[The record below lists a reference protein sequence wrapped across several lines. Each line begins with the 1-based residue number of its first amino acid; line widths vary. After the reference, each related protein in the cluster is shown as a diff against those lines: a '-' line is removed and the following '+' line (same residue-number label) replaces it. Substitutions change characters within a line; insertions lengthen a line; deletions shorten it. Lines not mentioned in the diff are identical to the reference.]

1 MDYDEDIDLGYNL
14 NEEELLE
21 LSESYLDE
29 LFFDLTYDCVSENLL
44 FIKSYTKEKGLP
56 IAENLSFNDLFEYLF
71 E

>member
-29 LFFDLTYDCVSENLL
+29 LFFDLTYDCVS
-44 FIKSYTKEKGLP
+44 
-56 IAENLSFNDLFEYLF
+56 
-71 E
+71 